1 MHALSRSLILLAF
14 DGAAGFCYAV
24 AQWGM
29 VPLYS
34 VAGIITTKDMKFCL
48 NFSVS
53 FVTFVVQS
61 DLSSGQQHA
70 AGRLPDGENGGKR
83 R

>member
-34 VAGIITTKDMKFCL
+34 VAGIITTKDMM
-48 NFSVS
+48 
-53 FVTFVVQS
+53 TFVVQS